1 MTDMRSKGVRKTRN
15 RKALENMKPREL
27 LEILHIAERLKDAT
41 RHCYTSKG
49 RHESVA
55 EHSFR
60 AALMA
65 YFLRDEFPDADMD
78 KVIKMCL
85 IHDLGE
91 CFTGDIPTFD
101 KTKQDEEK
109 EEEALTNWVKE
120 LPEYY
125 TVEMQALYKEMNEL
139 ETQEAKIYKAID
151 GLEAVI
157 QHNESDISTWLPME
171 YELNKTYA
179 DDKVAFSEYMMKLR
193 EEIRK
198 ETLKKIEESEKR

>member
-1 MTDMRSKGVRKTRN
+1 MQV
-15 RKALENMKPREL
+15 EEL
-27 LEILHIAERLKDAT
+27 LDILHLAEKLKDMT
-41 RHCYTSKG
+41 RHCYTSGG
-49 RHESVA
+49 RVESVA

-65 YFLRDEFPDADMD
+65 YFLTDEFPDADMN

-91 CFTGDIPTFD
+91 VFTGDIPVFN

-109 EEEALTNWVKE
+109 ESSLLTKWVKS
-120 LPEYY
+120 LPEPYAQ
-125 TVEMQALYKEMNEL
+125 EMQELYQEMEARQ
-139 ETQEAKIYKAID
+139 TQEAKIYKAID

>member
-1 MTDMRSKGVRKTRN
+1 MQV
-15 RKALENMKPREL
+15 EEL
-27 LEILHIAERLKDAT
+27 LDILHLAEKLKDMT
-41 RHCYTSKG
+41 RHCYTSGG
-49 RHESVA
+49 RVESVA

-65 YFLRDEFPDADMD
+65 YFMTDEFPDADMN

-91 CFTGDIPTFD
+91 AFTGDIPVFN

-109 EEEALTNWVKE
+109 ESSLLTKWVKSLSE
-120 LPEYY
+120 PYAQ
-125 TVEMQALYKEMNEL
+125 EMQELYQEMEARQ
-139 ETQEAKIYKAID
+139 TQEAKIYKAID

-179 DDKVAFSEYMMKLR
+179 DDMVAFSKYMMKLR

-198 ETLKKIEESEKR
+198 ETLNKIEESEKR